1 MPLLAILLP
10 VILMMV
16 AFLLNLSYIEL
27 AQTEL
32 QIAADAA
39 SRAGGRTLAN
49 TGDMSLA
56 TAKAKELAEL
66 NTVAG
71 EPLTLSNSNIEF
83 GQATRADDSSRFEF
97 TPASSRINSMRVNAS
112 RDTFSPDGPI
122 RMLLPGILS
131 TESVS
136 TGAVSI
142 STQVDLDISI
152 VIDRS
157 GSMAY
162 ADNEDSLTF
171 DNPAAAPD
179 GWQFG
184 DQVPV
189 PSRWQDA
196 ENALDS
202 FLRILDSSPQREIVS
217 LVTYGDEATLDVPL
231 TDRYSSITDGMRAL
245 GDSFQEASTNIGGGI
260 AKGITSLRTDSNRRE
275 FATKVILVL
284 TDGIHN
290 LGTSPELAAR
300 RAQRNDTLVFTITFS
315 READEAR
322 MKRVAEIANGKH
334 FHADSAA
341 ELVNAFEEIGKSL
354 PTLIVQ

>member
-1 MPLLAILLP
+1 MLI
-10 VILMMV
+10 

-49 TGDMSLA
+49 TGDTSLA
-56 TAKAKELAEL
+56 SAKAKELAEL

-71 EPLTLSNSNIEF
+71 EPLTLSDSNIEF
-83 GQATRADDSSRFEF
+83 GRATRADEDSRFEF
-97 TPASSRINSMRVNAS
+97 SSSSSQINAMRVNAS
-112 RDTFSPDGPI
+112 RDAFSPDGPLT
-122 RMLLPGILS
+122 MLLPGILS
-131 TESVS
+131 TDSVS
-136 TGAVSI
+136 TGAISI
-142 STQVDLDISI
+142 STQIDLDISI

-171 DNPAAAPD
+171 DNPAAAPA
-179 GWQFG
+179 GWAFG
-184 DQVPV
+184 DSVPV
-189 PSRWQDA
+189 PSRWVDA

-202 FLRILDSSPQREIVS
+202 FLRILDDSPQREIVS
-217 LVTYGDEATLDVPL
+217 LVTYGDNATLDIPL
-231 TDRYSSITDGMRAL
+231 TDRYSSITDQMRIH

-260 AKGITSLRTDSNRRE
+260 ATGNMSLKSDPNRRE

-290 LGTSPELAAR
+290 LGTNPEDAAR
-300 RAQRNDTLVFTITFS
+300 QALQDDTLVFTITFS
-315 READEAR
+315 SEADRAR
-322 MKRVAEIANGKH
+322 MKSVAEIANGKH

-341 ELVNAFEEIGKSL
+341 ELVTAFEEIGKSL
-354 PTLIVQ
+354 PTLIVE